1 MKRNTGDNFIFYLT
15 FQYSGL
21 ATLPADFAV
30 LQDESMMKKTKLTLE
45 EFIETTKP
53 MIGLS
58 LNHAWRG
65 YGSAIF
71 LEIGILKKEKG
82 RNNPQGEFSVMLDC
96 SWRMEKPRS
105 ILVGSFATHARI
117 EKYLGKLVGSR
128 VKEVGL
134 FGTLPEIMIS
144 FDSKVKVLS
153 FETYDTQP
161 SWSMQ
166 LPDGRWVSSR
176 NGALIQELAEPVA
189 TADRAPVARSG

>member
-1 MKRNTGDNFIFYLT
+1 
-15 FQYSGL
+15 
-21 ATLPADFAV
+21 
-30 LQDESMMKKTKLTLE
+30 MMKKTKLTLE

-166 LPDGRWVSSR
+166 LPMAG
-176 NGALIQELAEPVA
+176 G
-189 TADRAPVARSG
+189 